1 MKTLLTI
8 VFLITTTNSFSQFI
22 FPGLSPKG
30 RIEQTVGL
38 TNITV
43 DYERPAARGRKV
55 FGELVKYEK
64 LWRTGAGNC
73 TKITFSQP
81 VIIDN
86 KKINKGTYSVFTIPN
101 R

>member
-1 MKTLLTI
+1 MKTLVIII
-8 VFLITTTNSFSQFI
+8 VFLIPTTNSFSQAI
-22 FPGLSPKG
+22 FPSLSPKG
-30 RIEQTVGL
+30 RIEQKIGL

-73 TKITFSQP
+73 TKIRFSKP
-81 VIIDN
+81 VVIDN
-86 KKINKGTYSVFTIPN
+86 KKINKAY
-101 R
+101 